1 MNVVVVVLLIEA
13 GPISALL
20 GVVFPRCQ
28 LDPLPGGPP
37 RRRRSRFWLR
47 FAGVFIALFFP
58 LLVGLVARPGEQFA
72 ALVLMS
78 GLPWGILVVA
88 LSRFVLF
95 DGPGFDPGSADGD
108 DDGPGPGGGW
118 PTPPAPIGGFR
129 SSTQNLPRRVCAT
142 IARRDG
148 ARVPVDRFAS
158 VSASR
163 HGCGRSGRGRRGV
176 PSERAPQAPRE
187 TVAVGYNQPRLRG
200 PDARARTKRSRPT
213 LVPHLLL
220 ASSRCNHDRC

>member
-1 MNVVVVVLLIEA
+1 MPFSVSCFHVASSTPSLVVRRVVA
-13 GPISALL
+13 GL
-20 GVVFPRCQ
+20 GSGYGS
-28 LDPLPGGPP
+28 PGFSSRSSFHCSWGWSRGLVSNSQRWCSCRGCRGGFWSWRSRGSCSSTDRGLTRARPTETMTDRVRGAVGP
-37 RRRRSRFWLR
+37 RRQRRS
-47 FAGVFIALFFP
+47 
-58 LLVGLVARPGEQFA
+58 
-72 ALVLMS
+72 
-78 GLPWGILVVA
+78 
-88 LSRFVLF
+88 
-95 DGPGFDPGSADGD
+95 
-108 DDGPGPGGGW
+108 
-118 PTPPAPIGGFR
+118 GGFR

-142 IARRDG
+142 IARGDG